1 MINWMV
7 EVTHNFKCSDHTFF
21 LAVTLMDR
29 YCKNTVNTILT
40 LEGDLHIMGV
50 TCLFIAS
57 KFEDKNPLTLYQI
70 VKGISHGKFTREE
83 IKAYEIRILKCIS
96 YKVGSCPSLWHFL
109 EIELQDKEDHIQ
121 HLICLFLAKL
131 TCHDYHFTSIKPSIL
146 A

>member
-29 YCKNTVNTILT
+29 YCKNSVSTTLT
-40 LEGDLHIMGV
+40 LEGDLHLMGV

-70 VKGISHGKFTREE
+70 VKAISHGKFTRED

-96 YKVGSCPSLWHFL
+96 YKVSSCLSVWHFL
-109 EIELQDKEDHIQ
+109 EIELQNTEDHI
-121 HLICLFLAKL
+121 
-131 TCHDYHFTSIKPSIL
+131 
-146 A
+146 